1 MMSPQNHGLLSQLLH
16 MAADFADPVHVHL
29 MATHL
34 IRHGFAPAL
43 AQVKGL
49 VPVDVEALG
58 GEEG

>member
-1 MMSPQNHGLLSQLLH
+1 
-16 MAADFADPVHVHL
+16 

-49 VPVDVEALG
+49 VPIDVEALG
-58 GEEG
+58 GEEGQELVNHAVHQSQGILVGHV